1 MSDFTTQLRFIC
13 ESYAGVD
20 QSHPQTIDDII
31 ANSRDKL
38 FDFSYPIFDEA
49 YKPELETK
57 IINHF
62 YTQEIGQETVGLFK
76 QRLKTKMREIMPY
89 YNQLYMSERLKF
101 DPFKNAD
108 YVDLHNSRDEGSRR
122 LTSNNTSD
130 FNNQTNR
137 DIVNTHNDQTDG
149 TVNIEGTNNYTD
161 NRATE
166 NDGTIDVTG
175 GYDRSGSYSKANN
188 STDTLSGKDTN
199 TESGS
204 VMLEK
209 EGSELTSDT
218 PINYTNV
225 VTTEADTPL
234 GSTTANSVVNH
245 VNGQGNDGHYAI
257 SHNGAINSGYNSK
270 VTQVET
276 VQGSEN
282 GQLPH
287 AYTNTR
293 YGKFYNTNHDPDDPG
308 GAVQDSPRKDTTTFN
323 NHKNE
328 TSYGKVDTYAGT
340 ETGSNTEED
349 EHQEHTVA
357 HDEGTDDLTHKGT
370 TSDDTTSHSETEG
383 GYRTDDDTTATGLS
397 HSNTS
402 DNETTNGKQDYFGKV
417 FGKVGSETYS
427 EMLNKFRSTFLNIDM
442 DVIHELEPLFMLL
455 W

>member
-31 ANSRDKL
+31 ANSRGKL

-108 YVDLHNSRDEGSRR
+108 YIDLHNMQSKGKRNTTND
-122 LTSNNTSD
+122 NTST
-130 FNNQTNR
+130 F
-137 DIVNTHNDQTDG
+137 
-149 TVNIEGTNNYTD
+149 
-161 NRATE
+161 
-166 NDGTIDVTG
+166 
-175 GYDRSGSYSKANN
+175 NN
-188 STDTLSGKDTN
+188 STINDVDNRHTDNTDTTSTN
-199 TESGS
+199 TGATTDIGQSKDLRNATGS
-204 VMLEK
+204 ETAVGTSTDKTKYGKTTTDDGTTTATNANRGTSTLTK
-209 EGSELTSDT
+209 EGSELVADT

-225 VTTEADTPL
+225 ITTEADTPL
-234 GSTTANSVVNH
+234 GATQANH
-245 VNGQGNDGHYAI
+245 VVSSGGQGNNGNTI
-257 SHNGAINSGYNSK
+257 NTGGAINAGYNSK

-276 VQGSEN
+276 VQGSEGGKFN
-282 GQLPH
+282 H
-287 AYTNTR
+287 AWKNTR
-293 YGKFYNTNHDPDDPG
+293 YGLFYDTNAGSDPVKADQRRDKTTSSGSSTDVGTNNNRQVLGGEDTVNGNTTDNRTNTNQESID
-308 GAVQDSPRKDTTTFN
+308 N
-323 NHKNE
+323 NYSKSG
-328 TSYGKVDTYAGT
+328 TSTDVGT
-340 ETGSNTEED
+340 EATQQVGTA
-349 EHQEHTVA
+349 HT
-357 HDEGTDDLTHKGT
+357 DN
-370 TSDDTTSHSETEG
+370 DTI
-383 GYRTDDDTTATGLS
+383 ATGVS
-397 HSNTS
+397 TGNATG
-402 DNETTNGKQDYFGKV
+402 NENSQEQQDYFGKV

-442 DVIHELEPLFMLL
+442 DVIHDLEPLFMLV